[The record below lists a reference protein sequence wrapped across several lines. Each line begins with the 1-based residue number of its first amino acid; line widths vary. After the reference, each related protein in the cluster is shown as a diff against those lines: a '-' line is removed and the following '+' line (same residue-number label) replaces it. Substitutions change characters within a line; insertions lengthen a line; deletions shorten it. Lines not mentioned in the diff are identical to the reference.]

1 MEQIASIYVP
11 PVVSQVEAKFSGQ
24 RARLIHRLYERDYP
38 YSQVINQLANLVVG
52 ISIDFLACTPYLLPR
67 LR

>member
-1 MEQIASIYVP
+1 MEQIVWIYVP
-11 PVVSQVEAKFSGQ
+11 PVVSKAEAGFSGQ